1 MSFGYPCI
9 KLAGGKITVRYL
21 GRAVG
26 VDSVVARA
34 EGPAV
39 SSPARQGGVFK
50 TFLRR
55 GPKDRHSACAAPSAL
70 YLTHIQFPASRPGLL
85 SVGLSGLNCS
95 NTLP

>member
-50 TFLRR
+50 T
-55 GPKDRHSACAAPSAL
+55 P
-70 YLTHIQFPASRPGLL
+70 
-85 SVGLSGLNCS
+85 
-95 NTLP
+95 